1 MSIVVMVLGA
11 VLAAHEDLSFN
22 ATGYLWMGLN
32 CCSTAGYV
40 LYMRSVLPNVGVGV
54 LRYMY

>member
-1 MSIVVMVLGA
+1 MASIVVMVLGA

-40 LYMRSVLPNVGVGV
+40 LYMR
-54 LRYMY
+54 